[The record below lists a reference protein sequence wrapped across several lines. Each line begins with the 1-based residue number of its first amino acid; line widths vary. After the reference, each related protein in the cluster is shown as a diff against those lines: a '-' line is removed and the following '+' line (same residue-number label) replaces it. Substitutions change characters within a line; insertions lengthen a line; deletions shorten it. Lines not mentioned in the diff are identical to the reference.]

1 MLPNDTKSADYL
13 SLYRKAFSEYR
24 SRALWNVRAFESPS
38 PEDALAVA
46 RQLRIEGNL
55 EARFLA
61 EEIERACSA
70 AH

>member
-1 MLPNDTKSADYL
+1 MLAAKTPSADYVT
-13 SLYRKAFSEYR
+13 LYRKAFAEYQ

-46 RQLRIEGNL
+46 RRLRIEGNL
-55 EARFLA
+55 EARSLA

-70 AH
+70 T